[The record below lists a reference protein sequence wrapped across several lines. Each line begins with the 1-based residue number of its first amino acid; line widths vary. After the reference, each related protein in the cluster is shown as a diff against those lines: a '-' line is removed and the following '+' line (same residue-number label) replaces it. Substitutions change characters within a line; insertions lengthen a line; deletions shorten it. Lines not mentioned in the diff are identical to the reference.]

1 MGQMTKLDPNVTKQ
15 LMNQP
20 GSNPGTAISDDR
32 LWRGALLQHAVLCL
46 YVVTQQ

>member
-20 GSNPGTAISDDR
+20 GSNPGMVIS
-32 LWRGALLQHAVLCL
+32 AVIE
-46 YVVTQQ
+46 